1 MDMWILP
8 LQEMDVFLQSF
19 MMSKIQLHEYIYG
32 CQSKITACN
41 CLSRKKNVSTE
52 LFFSLENCQFS
63 TAHDQNR

>member
-8 LQEMDVFLQSF
+8 LQEIDVFLQSF

-52 LFFSLENCQFS
+52 LFFP
-63 TAHDQNR
+63 